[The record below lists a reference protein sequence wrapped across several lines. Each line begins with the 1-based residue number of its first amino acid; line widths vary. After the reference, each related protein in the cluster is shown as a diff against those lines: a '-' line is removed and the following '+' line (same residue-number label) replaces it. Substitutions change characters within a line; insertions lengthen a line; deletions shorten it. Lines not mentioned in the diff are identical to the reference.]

1 MSEADD
7 QGDSLSGATVG
18 VLVAVLVLLLGFVG
32 WAMMRGRR
40 LERVSAAA
48 HRLAILPFSA
58 PTGDTALARAGAE
71 LAMRVG
77 VALGAIPGV
86 QVVDPVTVLVLAHD
100 SAGHPLAAARAA
112 GAEAYASGTLSQAG
126 PNVAAAID
134 LVPVDS
140 GYRSEIVV
148 HAPGDDPV
156 ALADSVARALLFKIW
171 RSHHMPK
178 PDASSATNGVRE
190 AWARVLTI
198 ATQRRDTA
206 LAGLA
211 RGALGR

>member
-1 MSEADD
+1 MSEPEDP
-7 QGDSLSGATVG
+7 GDTLSGTTVG

-48 HRLAILPFSA
+48 HRLAVLPFTA
-58 PTGDTALARAGAE
+58 PPGDTALARAGEE

-77 VALGAIPGV
+77 VTLGGV
-86 QVVDPVTVLVLAHD
+86 AGVRVVDPVTVLVLAHD

-112 GAEAYASGTLSQAG
+112 GAETYASGTLSRVG
-126 PNVAAAID
+126 PRITAAVD

-156 ALADSVARALLFKIW
+156 ALADSVARAVLFKIW
-171 RSHHMPK
+171 RSHHMPT
-178 PDASSATNGVRE
+178 PDAASATNGARE
-190 AWARVLTI
+190 AWARVLAI
-198 ATQRRDTA
+198 AAQRRDTA

-211 RGALGR
+211 RAALSR